1 MVEQL
6 DIFAR
11 ATDPQTSKGYVPS
24 PLAADLLEFIR
35 SNPDGWTA
43 YELAERTGRQQN
55 VVARRLTDLLHAGL
69 VVADGSRRGGSARLC
84 QVYKE
89 AV

>member
-1 MVEQL
+1 MTQI

-11 ATDPQTSKGYVPS
+11 ATDPQTSKGYIPS

-35 SNPDGWTA
+35 ANPAGWTA
-43 YELAERTGRQQN
+43 YELAKRVDRQQS
-55 VVARRLTDLLHAGL
+55 VVARRLTDLHEAGL
-69 VVADGSRRGGSARLC
+69 IVVDGSRRGGSARLC

-89 AV
+89 AQR